1 MSDNIRVGLIGY
13 GYASKTFHAPLI
25 AGTPGLE
32 LAVISSS
39 DETKVKADWPTV
51 TVVSEPKHLF
61 NDPNIDLIVIPTPN
75 DTHFP
80 LAKAALEAGKHV
92 VVDKPFT
99 VTLSQARE
107 LDALAK
113 SLGRVLSVFHNRRW
127 DSDFLTLKGLLAE
140 GVLGEVAYF
149 ESHFDRFRPQVR
161 DRWREQGGPGS
172 GIWYDLAP
180 HLLDQAITL
189 FGLPVSMTV
198 DLAQLRPGAQSTDYF
213 HAILSYP
220 QRRVI
225 LHGTMLAA
233 AESARYIV
241 HGSRGSYVKYG
252 LDPQEER
259 LKNGERLPQEDWGY
273 DMRDGVLTR
282 VEGEERVE
290 ETLLTVPGNY
300 PAYYAAIR
308 DALNGDG
315 ENPVPA
321 SQAIQAM
328 ELIELGI
335 ESAKHRATLCL
346 ANGGGVILTITSMA
360 AENKN
365 INMTSYASSKA
376 AASHLVRNMAFDL
389 GEKNIRVNGIA
400 PGAILTDA
408 LKSVITPEIEQ
419 KMLQHTPIRRLGQPQ
434 DIANAAL
441 FLCSPAA
448 SWVSGQILTVS
459 GGGVQELN

>member
-1 MSDNIRVGLIGY
+1 MSDSIRVGLIGY

-25 AGTPGLE
+25 AGTPGMA
-32 LAVISSS
+32 LAAMSSS
-39 DETKVKADWPTV
+39 DATKVHADWPTV
-51 TVVSEPKHLF
+51 PVVSEPKHLF

-113 SLGRVLSVFHNRRW
+113 SLGRLLSVFHNRRW
-127 DSDFLTLKGLLAE
+127 DSDFITVKALLSE
-140 GVLGEVAYF
+140 GTLGEITYF

-161 DRWREQGGPGS
+161 NRWREQAGPGS

-180 HLLDQAITL
+180 HLLDQAVNL

-198 DLAQLRPGAQSTDYF
+198 DLAQLRPGAQTTDYF

-220 QRRVI
+220 QRRIV
-225 LHGTMLAA
+225 LHGTMVAA
-233 AESARYIV
+233 AESARYII
-241 HGSRGSYVKYG
+241 HGTRGSYVKFG
-252 LDPQEER
+252 LDPQEDR

-273 DMRDGVLTR
+273 DMRDGVVTK
-282 VEGEERVE
+282 VEGETLVE
-290 ETLLTVPGNY
+290 ETLLTSPGNY
-300 PAYYAAIR
+300 PAYYAAVR
-308 DALNGDG
+308 DALNGTG

-321 SQAIQAM
+321 SQAIQIM

-346 ANGGGVILTITSMA
+346 A
-360 AENKN
+360 
-365 INMTSYASSKA
+365 
-376 AASHLVRNMAFDL
+376 
-389 GEKNIRVNGIA
+389 
-400 PGAILTDA
+400 
-408 LKSVITPEIEQ
+408 
-419 KMLQHTPIRRLGQPQ
+419 
-434 DIANAAL
+434 
-441 FLCSPAA
+441 
-448 SWVSGQILTVS
+448 
-459 GGGVQELN
+459 

>member
-1 MSDNIRVGLIGY
+1 MSENIRVSLIGY
-13 GYASKTFHAPLI
+13 GYASKTFHAPLV
-25 AGTPGLE
+25 AGTPGME
-32 LAVISSS
+32 LAAITSS
-39 DETKVKADWPTV
+39 DETKVRADWPAVPVV
-51 TVVSEPKHLF
+51 TEPKHLF

-107 LDALAK
+107 LDALAR
-113 SLGRVLSVFHNRRW
+113 SLGRLLSVFNNRRW
-127 DSDFLTLKGLLAE
+127 DSDFLTVKALINE
-140 GVLGEVAYF
+140 GTLGEIAFF
-149 ESHFDRFRPQVR
+149 ESHFDRYRPQVR
-161 DRWREQGGPGS
+161 DRWREQAGPGS

-180 HLLDQAITL
+180 HLLDQAVHL

-198 DLAQLRPGAQSTDYF
+198 DLAQLRPGAQTTDYF

-220 QRRVI
+220 QRRIV

-233 AESARYIV
+233 AESARYII
-241 HGSRGSYVKYG
+241 HGARGSYVKFG

-273 DMRDGVLTR
+273 DMRDGVVTR
-282 VEGEERVE
+282 AEGEVLVE
-290 ETLLTVPGNY
+290 ETVLTLPGNY

-308 DALNGDG
+308 DALNGSG

-321 SQAIQAM
+321 SQAIQIM

-346 ANGGGVILTITSMA
+346 A
-360 AENKN
+360 
-365 INMTSYASSKA
+365 
-376 AASHLVRNMAFDL
+376 
-389 GEKNIRVNGIA
+389 
-400 PGAILTDA
+400 
-408 LKSVITPEIEQ
+408 
-419 KMLQHTPIRRLGQPQ
+419 
-434 DIANAAL
+434 
-441 FLCSPAA
+441 
-448 SWVSGQILTVS
+448 
-459 GGGVQELN
+459 

>member
-1 MSDNIRVGLIGY
+1 MSDSIRVGLIGY

-25 AGTPGLE
+25 AGTPGMA
-32 LAVISSS
+32 LAAVSSS
-39 DETKVKADWPTV
+39 DATKVHADWPGV
-51 TVVSEPKHLF
+51 PVVSEPKHLF

-113 SLGRVLSVFHNRRW
+113 SLGRLLSVFHNRRW
-127 DSDFLTLKGLLAE
+127 DSDFLTVKALLSE
-140 GVLGEVAYF
+140 GTLGEITFF

-161 DRWREQGGPGS
+161 NRWREQAGPGS

-180 HLLDQAITL
+180 HLLDQAVNL

-198 DLAQLRPGAQSTDYF
+198 DLAQLRPGAQTTDYF
-213 HAILSYP
+213 HAVLSYP
-220 QRRVI
+220 QRRIV
-225 LHGTMLAA
+225 LHGTMVAA
-233 AESARYIV
+233 AESARYIL
-241 HGSRGSYVKYG
+241 HGTRGSYVKFG

-273 DMRDGVLTR
+273 DMRAGVVTL
-282 VEGEERVE
+282 VEGETLVE
-290 ETLLTVPGNY
+290 ETLLTIPGNY
-300 PAYYAAIR
+300 PAYYAAVR
-308 DALNGDG
+308 DALNGTG

-321 SQAIQAM
+321 SQAIQIM

-346 ANGGGVILTITSMA
+346 A
-360 AENKN
+360 
-365 INMTSYASSKA
+365 
-376 AASHLVRNMAFDL
+376 
-389 GEKNIRVNGIA
+389 
-400 PGAILTDA
+400 
-408 LKSVITPEIEQ
+408 
-419 KMLQHTPIRRLGQPQ
+419 
-434 DIANAAL
+434 
-441 FLCSPAA
+441 
-448 SWVSGQILTVS
+448 
-459 GGGVQELN
+459 

>member
-1 MSDNIRVGLIGY
+1 MSDNIRVGLIGH

-25 AGTPGLE
+25 AGTPGMT
-32 LAVISSS
+32 LAAVSSS
-39 DETKVKADWPTV
+39 DAAKVHADWPSV
-51 TVVSEPKHLF
+51 PVVSEPKHLF

-113 SLGRVLSVFHNRRW
+113 SLGRLLSVFHNRRW
-127 DSDFLTLKGLLAE
+127 DSDFLTVKRLLSE
-140 GVLGEVAYF
+140 GTLGEILFF

-161 DRWREQGGPGS
+161 NRWREQAGPGS

-180 HLLDQAITL
+180 HLLDQAVNL

-198 DLAQLRPGAQSTDYF
+198 DLAQLRPGAQTTDYF
-213 HAILSYP
+213 HAVLSYP
-220 QRRVI
+220 QRRIV
-225 LHGTMLAA
+225 LHGTMVAA
-233 AESARYIV
+233 AESARYII
-241 HGSRGSYVKYG
+241 HGTRGSYVKFG
-252 LDPQEER
+252 LDPQEDR

-273 DMRDGVLTR
+273 DMRDGVVTR
-282 VEGEERVE
+282 VEGDELVE
-290 ETLLTVPGNY
+290 ETLLTIPGNY

-308 DALNGDG
+308 DALNGTG

-321 SQAIQAM
+321 SQAIQIM

-346 ANGGGVILTITSMA
+346 A
-360 AENKN
+360 
-365 INMTSYASSKA
+365 
-376 AASHLVRNMAFDL
+376 
-389 GEKNIRVNGIA
+389 
-400 PGAILTDA
+400 
-408 LKSVITPEIEQ
+408 
-419 KMLQHTPIRRLGQPQ
+419 
-434 DIANAAL
+434 
-441 FLCSPAA
+441 
-448 SWVSGQILTVS
+448 
-459 GGGVQELN
+459 

>member
-1 MSDNIRVGLIGY
+1 MLVRTLLRLMVRWCGIAISKTGGSEMNDKIRVGLIGY

-25 AGTPGLE
+25 MGTPGLE
-32 LAVISSS
+32 LAAVSSS
-39 DETKVKADWPTV
+39 DETKVKADWPAV
-51 TVVSEPKHLF
+51 SVVSEPRHLF
-61 NDPNIDLIVIPTPN
+61 SDPHIDLIVIPTPN

-107 LDALAK
+107 LDALAR
-113 SLGRVLSVFHNRRW
+113 STGRVLSVFHNRRW
-127 DSDFLTLKGLLAE
+127 DSDFLTLKALLAD
-140 GVLGEVAYF
+140 GVLGEVSLF

-180 HLLDQAITL
+180 HLLDQTIQL

-273 DMRDGVLTR
+273 DMRDGVLTL
-282 VEGEERVE
+282 VEGETRKE
-290 ETLLTVPGNY
+290 ENWLTLPGNY

-308 DALNGDG
+308 DALNGNG

-321 SQAIQAM
+321 SQAIQIM
-328 ELIELGI
+328 ELIELGM
-335 ESAKHRATLCL
+335 ESAKYRATLCL
-346 ANGGGVILTITSMA
+346 A
-360 AENKN
+360 
-365 INMTSYASSKA
+365 
-376 AASHLVRNMAFDL
+376 
-389 GEKNIRVNGIA
+389 
-400 PGAILTDA
+400 
-408 LKSVITPEIEQ
+408 
-419 KMLQHTPIRRLGQPQ
+419 
-434 DIANAAL
+434 
-441 FLCSPAA
+441 
-448 SWVSGQILTVS
+448 
-459 GGGVQELN
+459 

>member
-1 MSDNIRVGLIGY
+1 MSDSIRVGLIGY

-25 AGTPGLE
+25 AGTPGMA
-32 LAVISSS
+32 LAAVSSS
-39 DETKVKADWPTV
+39 DATKVHADWPSV
-51 TVVSEPKHLF
+51 PVVSEPKHLF

-92 VVDKPFT
+92 IVDKPFA

-113 SLGRVLSVFHNRRW
+113 SFGRVLSVFHNRRW
-127 DSDFLTLKGLLAE
+127 DSDFLTVKALLNE
-140 GVLGEVAYF
+140 GTLGEILFF

-161 DRWREQGGPGS
+161 NRWREQAGPGS

-180 HLLDQAITL
+180 HLLDQAVNL

-198 DLAQLRPGAQSTDYF
+198 DLAQLRPGAQTTDYF
-213 HAILSYP
+213 HAVLSYP
-220 QRRVI
+220 QRRIV
-225 LHGTMLAA
+225 LHGTMVAA
-233 AESARYIV
+233 AESARYIL
-241 HGSRGSYVKYG
+241 HGTRGSFVKFG

-273 DMRDGVLTR
+273 DMRDGVVTR

-290 ETLLTVPGNY
+290 ETLLTIPGNY

-308 DALNGDG
+308 DALNGTGD
-315 ENPVPA
+315 NPVPA
-321 SQAIQAM
+321 SQAIQIM

-346 ANGGGVILTITSMA
+346 A
-360 AENKN
+360 
-365 INMTSYASSKA
+365 
-376 AASHLVRNMAFDL
+376 
-389 GEKNIRVNGIA
+389 
-400 PGAILTDA
+400 
-408 LKSVITPEIEQ
+408 
-419 KMLQHTPIRRLGQPQ
+419 
-434 DIANAAL
+434 
-441 FLCSPAA
+441 
-448 SWVSGQILTVS
+448 
-459 GGGVQELN
+459 